1 MGVTVKN
8 VYSDVDYHLFA
19 HLLADLAIRVYSTYH
34 SGTLGM
40 GLPFS
45 VRCVTWPQY
54 RTRKFLTPR
63 ETRKRKSI
71 LQPSDNLLY
80 YFRLTFRHCT
90 TILQTISC
98 QSNIKPPNIKPPT
111 VLTIPTFLS
120 RPPHCYFHSVSFYL
134 CFPFFLTLCLTLFL
148 PPTLCEIST
157 NLCRISINLFL
168 LRLAMS
174 RFLLFLDIAEPTKK
188 TH

>member
-1 MGVTVKN
+1 MATVPHTEI
-8 VYSDVDYHLFA
+8 SDPTRDEKKKIDPATSARQSPILLPSYFFATVPPYHLA
-19 HLLADLAIRVYSTYH
+19 NHLLST
-34 SGTLGM
+34 
-40 GLPFS
+40 
-45 VRCVTWPQY
+45 
-54 RTRKFLTPR
+54 
-63 ETRKRKSI
+63 
-71 LQPSDNLLY
+71 
-80 YFRLTFRHCT
+80 
-90 TILQTISC
+90 
-98 QSNIKPPNIKPPT
+98 NIKPPNIKPPT

-120 RPPHCYFHSVSFYL
+120 PPPHYYFNSVSFYL

>member
-1 MGVTVKN
+1 MATVPHTEI
-8 VYSDVDYHLFA
+8 SDPTRDEKKKIDPATVRQSPILLPSYFSPLYH
-19 HLLADLAIRVYSTYH
+19 H
-34 SGTLGM
+34 
-40 GLPFS
+40 
-45 VRCVTWPQY
+45 
-54 RTRKFLTPR
+54 
-63 ETRKRKSI
+63 
-71 LQPSDNLLY
+71 
-80 YFRLTFRHCT
+80 

-98 QSNIKPPNIKPPT
+98 QSNMKPPNIKPPT

>member
-1 MGVTVKN
+1 
-8 VYSDVDYHLFA
+8 
-19 HLLADLAIRVYSTYH
+19 
-34 SGTLGM
+34 M

-71 LQPSDNLLY
+71 LQPSDNLSY
-80 YFRLTFRHCT
+80 T
-90 TILQTISC
+90 TSVLLFATVPPYHLANHLLST
-98 QSNIKPPNIKPPT
+98 NIKPPNIKPPT

-157 NLCRISINLFL
+157 NTSAEFL
-168 LRLAMS
+168 LTSSYYVWLCPA
-174 RFLLFLDIAEPTKK
+174 FFCF
-188 TH
+188 